1 MEKGRRGGG
10 EEGRRGGG
18 EKGKR
23 GGGEEGRRG
32 EGEEGGGE
40 EGRRGEGEE
49 GGGEEGRKRGEKKGE
64 RRRMGRREISVDEER
79 IERGSGETRRGEWR
93 WKGEEGEKGGER
105 HIEKGYVTSV
115 VFPNPNTATTYTHLI
130 AGQQRVWIKHS
141 HSTQSR
147 QRLCPITPHTLP
159 FFPPFF
165 PFLPFLPCG
174 GVKQHVSGNTAAAVK
189 FKKHSLT
196 QAGRLS
202 QLIDSHTLTDFK
214 SWEI

>member
-1 MEKGRRGGG
+1 MGKRIFVLPPYGEREEGRRRGGKEGRRGGG
-10 EEGRRGGG
+10 EEERRGRG
-18 EKGKR
+18 EEENR

-40 EGRRGEGEE
+40 EGRRWGEE
-49 GGGEEGRKRGEKKGE
+49 KEE
-64 RRRMGRREISVDEER
+64 RRRIGRRGISVEEER
-79 IERGSGETRRGEWR
+79 MERGSGKTRRGEWR

-105 HIEKGYVTSV
+105 HIEKGY
-115 VFPNPNTATTYTHLI
+115 LI

-141 HSTQSR
+141 HSTR

-174 GVKQHVSGNTAAAVK
+174 GSNNTSASEEKKQ
-189 FKKHSLT
+189 L
-196 QAGRLS
+196 L
-202 QLIDSHTLTDFK
+202 
-214 SWEI
+214 